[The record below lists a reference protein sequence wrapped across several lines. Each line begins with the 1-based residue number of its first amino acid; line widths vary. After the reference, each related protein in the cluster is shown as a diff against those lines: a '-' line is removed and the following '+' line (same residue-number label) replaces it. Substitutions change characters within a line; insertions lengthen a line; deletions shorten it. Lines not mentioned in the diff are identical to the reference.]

1 MKIGIFGGTF
11 NPIHY
16 GHLRSA
22 EEVREILGLEQ
33 ILFIPSGRPP
43 LKSGDIAG
51 AVHRLAML
59 KLATQRNRRFTA
71 LDIECRRRGKSY
83 TVHTL
88 EMLQKMFRH
97 ADLYF
102 ILGIDAFLDIPNWW
116 KPEMLFTLAHFI
128 IISRPDNRFQDLYS
142 SPYISVKKSMLD
154 ELDSGKKKRLA
165 ERLKTDKTA
174 HLMSV
179 TNVAISST
187 AIRKR
192 IKGGLSI
199 KYLLPEGVES
209 YIISKRL
216 YKR

>member
-1 MKIGIFGGTF
+1 MKIGVFGGTF
-11 NPIHY
+11 NPVHY
-16 GHLRSA
+16 GHLRAA
-22 EEVREILGLEQ
+22 EEVREIIGLEE

-43 LKSGDIAG
+43 LKSRNIAG

-59 KLATQRNRRFTA
+59 KTATQRNSRFSA

-88 EMLQKMFRH
+88 ERLQKMYRD

-116 KPEMLFTLAHFI
+116 KPQALFALSHFI
-128 IISRPDNRFQDLYS
+128 VISRPDNRFMDLHA
-142 SPYISVKKSMLD
+142 SPYISVKKNILR
-154 ELDSGKKKRLA
+154 ELDSGKKKRFAVGLTTN
-165 ERLKTDKTA
+165 KTV
-174 HLMSV
+174 HLISL
-179 TNVAISST
+179 TSIAISST
-187 AIRKR
+187 AIRRR
-192 IKGGLSI
+192 IKDGLSI